1 MTRQAVDEM
10 THNITM
16 TDGIMFCSH
25 CGEKGTT
32 GFSPVCAPTKVKL
45 DATVAQENKR
55 LSVYILISLI
65 VLGVTVYF
73 LHGAVT
79 FGNTTADK
87 LASTMSDGFTKGQ
100 DGLKSVAAAVGGRNV
115 ALIGPNSFLGEGV
128 RRFVSGCFKFVR
140 GILSRTG

>member
-1 MTRQAVDEM
+1 MDEM

-100 DGLKSVAAAVGGRNV
+100 DGLKSVAAAVGGGNV

>member
-1 MTRQAVDEM
+1 M
-10 THNITM
+10 
-16 TDGIMFCSH
+16 S
-25 CGEKGTT
+25 
-32 GFSPVCAPTKVKL
+32 
-45 DATVAQENKR
+45 VAQENKR

-100 DGLKSVAAAVGGRNV
+100 DGLKSVAAAVGGGNV

-128 RRFVSGCFKFVR
+128 RRFVSGSWTV
-140 GILSRTG
+140 